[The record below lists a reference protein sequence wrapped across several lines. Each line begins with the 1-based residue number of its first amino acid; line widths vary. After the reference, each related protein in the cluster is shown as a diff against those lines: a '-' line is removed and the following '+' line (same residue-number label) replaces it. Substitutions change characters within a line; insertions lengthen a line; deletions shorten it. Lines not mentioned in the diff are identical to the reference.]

1 MHYLGKL
8 LAVYLHILNISKCI
22 VSFNFSAKV
31 ESTDIIL
38 ADFDGVL
45 FHISNHTGDK
55 TKLKVRK
62 RHRRNIHMMWLISL
76 FQVSISLKFFKELQ
90 EHGAEDLLKREY
102 GSYLIH
108 PPEEGE
114 LNDFVCILH
123 CLAMYFFI
131 SFFIFSFHFIFSGY
145 SVSLVFDLENIP
157 SDWEELVKK
166 VGLLKRNC
174 FASVFE
180 KYFEFQEKGIEGQRR
195 AAINFRDDETL

>member
-1 MHYLGKL
+1 M
-8 LAVYLHILNISKCI
+8 
-22 VSFNFSAKV
+22 
-31 ESTDIIL
+31 
-38 ADFDGVL
+38 
-45 FHISNHTGDK
+45 
-55 TKLKVRK
+55 
-62 RHRRNIHMMWLISL
+62 
-76 FQVSISLKFFKELQ
+76 SISLKFFKELQ

-108 PPEEGE
+108 PPEEGTFFSRS
-114 LNDFVCILH
+114 NILKVLLRLI
-123 CLAMYFFI
+123 CSYYIRDSYL
-131 SFFIFSFHFIFSGY
+131 GY

-195 AAINFRDDETL
+195 AAIHFRDDETL